1 MYSLPRS
8 HILRGRLLFAEIFNT
23 GKRQSRGPL
32 LLIYLPN
39 QLTHHRI
46 GIVTPKKIGPA
57 VRRNRVRRQL
67 REAFRLMQHDF
78 SPYHDFLLIVRPHE
92 PTTLTD
98 YRRMLADLLLTA
110 TRSPKMPP

>member
-1 MYSLPRS
+1 
-8 HILRGRLLFAEIFNT
+8 LLFANIFNN

-39 QLTHHRI
+39 QLSHHRV

-67 REAFRLMQHDF
+67 REAFRVMQHDF
-78 SPYHDFLLIVRPHE
+78 SPHHDFLLIVRPHAA
-92 PTTLTD
+92 TTLAD
-98 YRRMLADLLLTA
+98 YQRMLSDLLFTA
-110 TRSPKMPP
+110 THSPKMSP

>member
-1 MYSLPRS
+1 MYLLPRS

-39 QLTHHRI
+39 QLPHHRI

-78 SPYHDFLLIVRPHE
+78 SPQHDFLLIVRPHE
-92 PTTLTD
+92 PAT
-98 YRRMLADLLLTA
+98 LADYQRLLSQLLSTA
-110 TRSPKMPP
+110 THSPKMSP